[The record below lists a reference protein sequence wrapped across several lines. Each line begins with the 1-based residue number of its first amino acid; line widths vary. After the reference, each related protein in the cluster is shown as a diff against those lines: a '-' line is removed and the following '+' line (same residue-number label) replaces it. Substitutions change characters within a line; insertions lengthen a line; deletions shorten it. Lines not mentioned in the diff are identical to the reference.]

1 MAEEGGERIEPY
13 LMVVLSRRF
22 DAISRQMTNTLL
34 RSARSIVVNT
44 AREAYEAEDY
54 DRVIEALAPLDEVEA
69 VGLFETRAVGLCHA
83 ACLQRLQDGHICLK
97 GR

>member
-1 MAEEGGERIEPY
+1 MADQARERIEPY

-44 AREAYEAEDY
+44 ARDFSPVN
-54 DRVIEALAPLDEVEA
+54 RWVALTSRRKLLPWQPCWRR
-69 VGLFETRAVGLCHA
+69 TR
-83 ACLQRLQDGHICLK
+83 RLI
-97 GR
+97 